1 MFHQVITRVFY
12 FDTMN
17 MDQDSYYSE
26 MFSALYILFY
36 QFNNDYISGN
46 KVYCL
51 FHVKFKAPSQQCCK
65 SYGTNSVATNEKLSF
80 GNM

>member
-1 MFHQVITRVFY
+1 MFYQVITWVFY

-17 MDQDSYYSE
+17 MNQDSYYSE
-26 MFSALYILFY
+26 ILSAPYILFY
-36 QFNNDYISGN
+36 QFSNDYSSGN

-51 FHVKFKAPSQQCCK
+51 FHVKLKVSSQQCSE
-65 SYGTNSVATNEKLSF
+65 SYGTNSMATNEKLSV